1 MGVRF
6 ILGRSGCGKTE
17 YMLNEIKQKAVLEE
31 EKSPIIILIP
41 EQYTYEMEKRVSNM
55 FASGAKDK
63 YMRVRPM
70 GLKTLSDLVSSYC
83 GNLSKVG

>member
-31 EKSPIIILIP
+31 EKISNNN
-41 EQYTYEMEKRVSNM
+41 TYSRAVHI
-55 FASGAKDK
+55 
-63 YMRVRPM
+63 
-70 GLKTLSDLVSSYC
+70 
-83 GNLSKVG
+83 

>member
-41 EQYTYEMEKRVSNM
+41 EQYTYEMEKE
-55 FASGAKDK
+55 
-63 YMRVRPM
+63 
-70 GLKTLSDLVSSYC
+70 
-83 GNLSKVG
+83 